1 LIAVDTRRAFVRQPN
16 GPPVSRTGRLSPFRP
31 SCAADQACCHA
42 DDDGQRQPLL
52 IVVIPAKAGT
62 QGAPARRTADAHKTA
77 LAWRAGTNQR
87 AVQPKRHHATNGRHE
102 VSGSPSLKP
111 ITALDG
117 AATRGGFWPQRWW
130 VVMDFKIGIV
140 PLPVFV
146 LLLALIAGFTLTGR
160 IPSDLP
166 MAIVLLAM
174 GGFTCAE
181 IGKRLPV
188 LRNIGAAAI
197 LATFIPSALAYYHL
211 LPAPILASVSEF
223 TKVSNFLYLFIAAII
238 VGSILG
244 MDRRVL
250 IQGFIKIF
258 VPLGVGSIVAGLVGT
273 TVGVAMGMSA
283 YHTFFFVVVPIM
295 AGGVGEGAIPLSI
308 GYSTLLNQAQGDLF
322 AQVLPPV
329 MMGSLTAIILAGSL
343 NYVGKRYPHLTGE
356 GRLQPPGEGAVILER
371 DEAVAKVADMYT
383 IGAALVTAVTL
394 YLVGVLGQ
402 RLFDFPA
409 PVTMLFLAVMLK
421 LTQTVSPDLQQGAYQ
436 VYRFFSTV
444 VTYPLLFAIGVALT
458 PWDKLMAAFQFGN
471 IITIVSTV
479 VTLMT
484 TGFFVGRWMGMYPI
498 ETAVVNACHS
508 GQGGTGDVA
517 ILTAANRMALM
528 PFAQIAT
535 RIGGA
540 ITVTLTL
547 IVLSRLV

>member
-1 LIAVDTRRAFVRQPN
+1 M
-16 GPPVSRTGRLSPFRP
+16 
-31 SCAADQACCHA
+31 
-42 DDDGQRQPLL
+42 
-52 IVVIPAKAGT
+52 
-62 QGAPARRTADAHKTA
+62 
-77 LAWRAGTNQR
+77 
-87 AVQPKRHHATNGRHE
+87 
-102 VSGSPSLKP
+102 SGSPSLKP
-111 ITALDG
+111 IAALQGKAPPDS
-117 AATRGGFWPQRWW
+117 FWPRGWW
-130 VVMDFKIGIV
+130 AVVDYKIGIV
-140 PLPVFV
+140 PLPVYV
-146 LLLALIAGFTLTGR
+146 LVLVLIAGFTFTGAV
-160 IPSDLP
+160 PSDLP
-166 MAIVLLAM
+166 MSIVLLAM

-197 LATFIPSALAYYHL
+197 LATFIPSALSYYKL
-211 LPAPILASVSEF
+211 LPAPILASVTEF

-250 IQGFIKIF
+250 IQGFVKIF
-258 VPLGVGSIVAGLVGT
+258 VPLGVGTVVAGVVGT
-273 TVGVAMGMSA
+273 AVGTAMGMTA
-283 YHTFFFVVVPIM
+283 YHAFFFVIAPIM
-295 AGGVGEGAIPLSI
+295 AGGIGEGAIPLSI

-329 MMGSLTAIILAGSL
+329 MMGSLTAIILAGTL

-356 GRLQPPGEGAVILER
+356 GRLQPPGDNEVILQSEG
-371 DEAVAKVADMYT
+371 EALVRSSDMYN

-402 RLFDFPA
+402 RLLDFPA
-409 PVTMLFLAVMLK
+409 PVTMLFLAVVLK
-421 LTQTVSPDLQQGAYQ
+421 LTQAVSPTLQHGAYQ
-436 VYRFFSTV
+436 VYRFFSTA

-458 PWDKLMAAFQFGN
+458 PWDKLMAAFQFAN
-471 IITIVSTV
+471 IVTVVSTV
-479 VTLMT
+479 VTLMG
-484 TGFFVGRWMGMYPI
+484 TGFVVGRWMGMYPI

-540 ITVTLTL
+540 IMVTLTL
-547 IVLSRLV
+547 IVLSRLS